1 MKAELLAEAVRRIQL
16 LIKWGGS
23 IGNRQ
28 KAKAEGWWGREEGP
42 DRDWL
47 LLVNWKGSR

>member
-1 MKAELLAEAVRRIQL
+1 MAAFPLMENSLPKLLGMLPSSWGPVKAELLAEAVRRIQM

-28 KAKAEGWWGREEGP
+28 KAKA
-42 DRDWL
+42 
-47 LLVNWKGSR
+47 